1 MFWAKKLKFIW
12 LLTLYEFKDGLNK
25 YFQSIEPSTPVKDL
39 EDLIVETFSDSTEM
53 RYFDHSLLLLAQQ
66 MGNLESDDHKQA
78 LFEMLSLTEVNE
90 WVWFGRR
97 NCPFPCS
104 NTEKLFYQWW

>member
-1 MFWAKKLKFIW
+1 
-12 LLTLYEFKDGLNK
+12 
-25 YFQSIEPSTPVKDL
+25 L

-90 WVWFGRR
+90 
-97 NCPFPCS
+97 
-104 NTEKLFYQWW
+104 